1 MENKSGSFVIELT
14 LTLITNAC
22 ILKLATYIFKG
33 FVIKSFLSALIAA
46 FIILILNKTIKPIL
60 KVITLPITILS
71 LGLLYP
77 LTNVLILK
85 LVSLLMGQNFIL
97 TGWFI
102 PFFISIFISISTIFL
117 EIIISKIFRRSMI
130 V

>member
-85 LVSLLMGQNFIL
+85 LVSLIMGQNFIL

-102 PFFISIFISISTIFL
+102 PFFISIFISTSTIFL
-117 EIIISKIFRRSMI
+117 EVIISKIFRRSMI